1 MRATMTKMLRLRLD
15 ALEWRNIE
23 GEVVAVDLRTS
34 TYLAVNPSGAMLWPA
49 LASGATRDELTN
61 VLVDQFQ
68 LPRDQAAKDVE
79 AFVQMLEEHDLL
91 LAE

>member
-1 MRATMTKMLRLRLD
+1 MRAMMTKTLRLRPD
-15 ALEWRNIE
+15 ALEWRDIE
-23 GEVVAVDLRTS
+23 GEVVAVDLRTA

-68 LPRDQAAKDVE
+68 LPRDQAATDVE
-79 AFVQMLEEHDLL
+79 AFVQMLEERDLL
-91 LAE
+91 LEE